1 MQFTPLPEE
10 QLASPGWTPAEL
22 ENVHTVMT
30 GYGLLTSGGL
40 SIGDVEVTRLYDPA
54 YSDHATTVAGGD
66 LAALVGF
73 VSGFQETFP
82 DGAIHVEQVLADGRF
97 VFVHTR
103 ARRTPDQP
111 WDIVM
116 EVFRLE
122 GDRMIEHWEA
132 IEPWDLMQ
140 PADSTAPAGAAS

>member
-1 MQFTPLPEE
+1 MQFTPLPNE
-10 QLASPGWTPAEL
+10 QLASRGWTPAEL
-22 ENVHTVMT
+22 ENVHTVMS
-30 GYGLLTSGGL
+30 GYGLLTSGALGA
-40 SIGDVEVTRLYDPA
+40 GDAEVTRLYDPA
-54 YSDHATTVAGGD
+54 YSDHATTVTGGD

-82 DGAIHVEQVLADGRF
+82 DGTIDVEQVLADGQF

-122 GDRMIEHWEA
+122 GGRMIEHWEA
-132 IEPWDLMQ
+132 IEPWNFLEL
-140 PADSTAPAGAAS
+140 AASPTGAEVAS